1 MESPAPEVQI
11 PAPSSIWAD
20 LEELKKA
27 AKEAKAFA
35 TDVESTSLNIRQAR
49 LISMSFAVKDRSW
62 FIPFAPLPNAVSII
76 EARDWLNA
84 NLFNDP
90 EILCIW
96 HNGKYDWHIYKNHG
110 CIIKNKFACT
120 MVGEWM
126 CNETGAAPLTA
137 DHSILGLK
145 ELMYHYFKETRAS
158 YEEVEPYLFLE
169 PKRYENYSRQDSLD
183 AWRLWFERVEPALKK
198 EGPKVEKLFWELEM
212 PLIPILME
220 MEDCG
225 LFLDF
230 DMMHSLIKENEKQ
243 TAVLNEKICKIAG
256 KPFNIKSGEQL
267 SDILFGKLKINPKD
281 IPTVA
286 KSRPDHL
293 IYSVDKKSLK
303 KIRKEHE
310 VVPMV
315 EEYIKLRTMHD
326 GFLTKLLRM
335 AKEEPDHRIYPTFK
349 QTGTK
354 IGRLSSENPNGQN
367 MPRKGGIR
375 DSVRAPEGKKLVVGD
390 LNQIELR
397 ILAHLSEDPTFLKT
411 YRENGDVHQA
421 TMDAVGCERPVAKA
435 SNFGMV
441 YGMSPA
447 ALAALT
453 DIPIKRAQEVYDKW
467 FQKFSGVRKLK
478 EKTRWDVIKYQ
489 YTKTIFGRRRRFY
502 GVPMDDYAH
511 RQAFHFTV
519 SGSAADVIKIGMVKL
534 YKALEERRAQ
544 YPVWHEVK
552 LLAQIHDE
560 LVLEAPE
567 GIAEEVR
574 TLVQSSM
581 EDIAG
586 GRLKVPVRANV
597 AIGKTW
603 STAKN

>member
-1 MESPAPEVQI
+1 MESQAPEVQS
-11 PAPSSIWAD
+11 PAPTIWDD
-20 LEELKKA
+20 LAELKKA
-27 AKEAKAFA
+27 AKEAKAYS
-35 TDVESTSLNIRQAR
+35 TDVETTSLNIRQAR
-49 LISMSFAVKDRSW
+49 LISMSFAVGTRSW
-62 FIPFAPLPNAVSII
+62 LIPFAPLPNAVTVI
-76 EARDWLNA
+76 EARDWLNE

-90 EILCIW
+90 EILCIG
-96 HNGKYDWHIYKNHG
+96 HNLKYDWHIYKNHG
-110 CIIKNKFACT
+110 CIIKNKTACT
-120 MVGEWM
+120 MVAEWM

-145 ELMYHYFKETRAS
+145 ELMDFYFNEKRST

-169 PKRYENYSRQDSLD
+169 PKRFMDYSRQDSLD
-183 AWRLWFERVEPALKK
+183 AWRLWFDRIVPAMKK
-198 EGPKVEKLFWELEM
+198 EGPKIEKLFWELEM

-220 MEDCG
+220 MEDSG
-225 LFLDF
+225 MFLDF
-230 DMMHSLIKENEKQ
+230 DMMASLIKENEKQ
-243 TAVLNEKICKIAG
+243 TAVLYEKICKIAG
-256 KPFNIKSGEQL
+256 EPFNIKSGVQL
-267 SDILFGKLKINPKD
+267 SDILFGKLKISPKD
-281 IPTVA
+281 IQTVA
-286 KSRPDHL
+286 KSKPEHM

-303 KIRKEHE
+303 KLRKSHE
-310 VVPMV
+310 IIPLV
-315 EEYIKLRTMHD
+315 EDYLKLRTMHD

-375 DSVRAPEGKKLVVGD
+375 DSVCAPEGKTLVVGD

-441 YGMSPA
+441 YGMSPS

-453 DIPIKRAQEVYDKW
+453 DISIKRAQEVYNKW
-467 FQKFSGVRKLK
+467 FEKFSGVRKLK
-478 EKTRWDVIKYQ
+478 EKTRWDVIKDQ
-489 YTKTIFGRRRRFY
+489 LTKTIFGRRRRFY
-502 GVPMDDYAH
+502 GVPLDDYAH

-534 YKALEERRAQ
+534 YKALLDRREKL
-544 YPVWHEVK
+544 PIWHDVK
-552 LLAQIHDE
+552 MLAQIHDE
-560 LVLEAPE
+560 LVLETPE
-567 GIAEEVR
+567 GIAQDVR
-574 TLVQSSM
+574 ALVQSCM
-581 EDIAG
+581 EDVAG
-586 GRLKVPVRANV
+586 GRLKVPVKAKV

-603 STAKN
+603 GSAKD